1 MEKPNKNSKPFLDDM
16 PRRVPMSLADR
27 AKIFQPFEPLKGFA
41 EALREQEQKAER
53 NALAG
58 DGTHRVHNQAIA
70 PEDTAAAY
78 PIWDEEFGWLS

>member
-16 PRRVPMSLADR
+16 PRRVPMPLADR

-58 DGTHRVHNQAIA
+58 DGIHRAHNQAIA